1 MESITCTLNIDQNLS
16 HCWSAVAMEAVQQ
29 NNSNGSDQTVAI
41 PTTITASHI
50 SQIAQVLFMYVL
62 LHTHF
67 HDVYTYTCCVIEHLF
82 KKNSNKIA
90 CFMLWLSC
98 TKMSL
103 GGNQVAVVQLPS
115 GQFQVQGVIQS
126 AQSSVIQSPPAQA
139 QVMCRHAYSDL
150 KLPDL

>member
-62 LHTHF
+62 MYTHF

-82 KKNSNKIA
+82 KKNH

-139 QVMCRHAYSDL
+139 QVMCRHTIQWS
-150 KLPDL
+150 